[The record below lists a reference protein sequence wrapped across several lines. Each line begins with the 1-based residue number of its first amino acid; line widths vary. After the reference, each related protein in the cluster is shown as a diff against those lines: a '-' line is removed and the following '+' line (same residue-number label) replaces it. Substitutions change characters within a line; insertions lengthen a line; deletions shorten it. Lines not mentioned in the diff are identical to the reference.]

1 VPAGDNLLNRLNSLT
16 GIILTGLSRYNF
28 FTIEAKMRKPLLAL
42 KKTKDQWVARLLTR
56 FPVLF
61 KRWAKRADIMRFD
74 QSPWTALSK
83 DLKHCRTA
91 LITTGGV
98 HLKSQPPFDM
108 RDPAGD
114 PSYREIPAGIPAG
127 ELVIT
132 HNYYDHSGADR
143 DVNIVFPVER
153 VNDLVRAGDIGSVN
167 ARHFA
172 FMGHI
177 TGPHLK
183 TLIDETAPRVAA
195 ELKKDKVDIVIL
207 TPA

>member
-1 VPAGDNLLNRLNSLT
+1 M
-16 GIILTGLSRYNF
+16 
-28 FTIEAKMRKPLLAL
+28 KKPLLNFR
-42 KKTKDQWVARLLTR
+42 KIKDQWVARMLVR
-56 FPVLF
+56 FPSVF
-61 KRWAKRADIMRFD
+61 NHWARRADIVQFD
-74 QSPWTALSK
+74 QSPWTALTK
-83 DLKHCRTA
+83 DLDQCRLA

-108 RDPAGD
+108 LDPAGD
-114 PSYREIPAGIPAG
+114 PSYREIPADIPAG
-127 ELVIT
+127 ELAIT
-132 HNYYDHSGADR
+132 HNYYDHSDADK
-143 DVNIVFPVER
+143 DVNIVFPIER
-153 VNDLVRAGDIGSVN
+153 VNDLMRTEDIGSVN